1 MTDKKFKYSQSAEA
15 NAAAHTAV
23 EKAEKEAQEARQA
36 VKTQQ
41 QAVDQAQN
49 ELNLVQASQEEKQKN
64 YDYAFAKVKALGGNT
79 SATAESAATH
89 QTQAE
94 AALAQAKAE
103 KIAAENEVNQ
113 KQTLLNQA
121 QVESDAA
128 DENVKA
134 KENALKQLEAET
146 NSSIVKKRADVD
158 EKQNALDIAEKEL
171 EEKNVSISDAVEQKN
186 KAEQALEEQETE
198 DAAAAQIEVDK
209 KQAAYDEIK
218 AMIMQL
224 LHAQADYNQ
233 KQQEEVTAKTEYKN
247 AQNIVNTLEAALADA
262 KDTQAEAQSKEE
274 RAKALS
280 YDAAFLNQ
288 ITDPD
293 FTYLNDEISKVK
305 DAQSREA
312 LLQKA
317 YDAAKQKAAES
328 EEAYGQAK
336 LENVRTLA
344 ELVVAQTT
352 YDKYLA
358 EQKAQEAATQAKADE
373 ESRKET
379 EKIRQV
385 FEQKDAVDKYDN
397 SKISQKAM
405 SVKTGDK
412 ANAGGMLAVAGVA
425 GMIAALAQKI
435 KRRE

>member
-1 MTDKKFKYSQSAEA
+1 M
-15 NAAAHTAV
+15 

-358 EQKAQEAATQAKADE
+358 EQKAQEAAAQAKADE

>member
-1 MTDKKFKYSQSAEA
+1 M
-15 NAAAHTAV
+15 

-49 ELNLVQASQEEKQKN
+49 ELNLVHASQEEKQKN

-94 AALAQAKAE
+94 AAL
-103 KIAAENEVNQ
+103 
-113 KQTLLNQA
+113 
-121 QVESDAA
+121 
-128 DENVKA
+128 
-134 KENALKQLEAET
+134 
-146 NSSIVKKRADVD
+146 
-158 EKQNALDIAEKEL
+158 
-171 EEKNVSISDAVEQKN
+171 
-186 KAEQALEEQETE
+186 
-198 DAAAAQIEVDK
+198 
-209 KQAAYDEIK
+209 
-218 AMIMQL
+218 
-224 LHAQADYNQ
+224 AQADYNQ

-344 ELVVAQTT
+344 EL
-352 YDKYLA
+352 
-358 EQKAQEAATQAKADE
+358 
-373 ESRKET
+373 
-379 EKIRQV
+379 
-385 FEQKDAVDKYDN
+385 
-397 SKISQKAM
+397 
-405 SVKTGDK
+405 
-412 ANAGGMLAVAGVA
+412 AVAGVA

-435 KRRE
+435 KRREQD

>member
-1 MTDKKFKYSQSAEA
+1 M
-15 NAAAHTAV
+15 

-94 AALAQAKAE
+94 AAL
-103 KIAAENEVNQ
+103 
-113 KQTLLNQA
+113 
-121 QVESDAA
+121 
-128 DENVKA
+128 
-134 KENALKQLEAET
+134 
-146 NSSIVKKRADVD
+146 
-158 EKQNALDIAEKEL
+158 
-171 EEKNVSISDAVEQKN
+171 
-186 KAEQALEEQETE
+186 
-198 DAAAAQIEVDK
+198 
-209 KQAAYDEIK
+209 
-218 AMIMQL
+218 
-224 LHAQADYNQ
+224 AQADYNQ

-344 ELVVAQTT
+344 ELAVAQTT

-358 EQKAQEAATQAKADE
+358 EQKAQEAAAQAKADE

-412 ANAGGMLAVAGVA
+412 ANAGGMLAVVGVA

-435 KRRE
+435 KRREQD

>member
-1 MTDKKFKYSQSAEA
+1 M
-15 NAAAHTAV
+15 

-94 AALAQAKAE
+94 AALAQA
-103 KIAAENEVNQ
+103 
-113 KQTLLNQA
+113 
-121 QVESDAA
+121 
-128 DENVKA
+128 
-134 KENALKQLEAET
+134 
-146 NSSIVKKRADVD
+146 
-158 EKQNALDIAEKEL
+158 
-171 EEKNVSISDAVEQKN
+171 
-186 KAEQALEEQETE
+186 
-198 DAAAAQIEVDK
+198 
-209 KQAAYDEIK
+209 
-218 AMIMQL
+218 
-224 LHAQADYNQ
+224 DYNQ

-280 YDAAFLNQ
+280 YDTAFLNQ

-344 ELVVAQTT
+344 ELAVAQTT

-358 EQKAQEAATQAKADE
+358 EQKAQEAAAQAKADE

-412 ANAGGMLAVAGVA
+412 ANAGGMLAAAGVA

-435 KRRE
+435 KRREQD

>member
-1 MTDKKFKYSQSAEA
+1 M
-15 NAAAHTAV
+15 

-94 AALAQAKAE
+94 AALAQARAE

-134 KENALKQLEAET
+134 KENALEKAENALKQLEAET

-158 EKQNALDIAEKEL
+158 EKQNVLDIAEKEL

-224 LHAQADYNQ
+224 LRAQAGYNQ

-344 ELVVAQTT
+344 ELAVAQTT

-358 EQKAQEAATQAKADE
+358 EQKAQEAAAQAKADE

-435 KRRE
+435 KRREQD

>member
-1 MTDKKFKYSQSAEA
+1 M
-15 NAAAHTAV
+15 
-23 EKAEKEAQEARQA
+23 EKAEKEAQEALQA

-94 AALAQAKAE
+94 AALAQA
-103 KIAAENEVNQ
+103 
-113 KQTLLNQA
+113 
-121 QVESDAA
+121 
-128 DENVKA
+128 
-134 KENALKQLEAET
+134 
-146 NSSIVKKRADVD
+146 
-158 EKQNALDIAEKEL
+158 
-171 EEKNVSISDAVEQKN
+171 
-186 KAEQALEEQETE
+186 
-198 DAAAAQIEVDK
+198 
-209 KQAAYDEIK
+209 
-218 AMIMQL
+218 
-224 LHAQADYNQ
+224 DYNQ

-280 YDAAFLNQ
+280 YDTAFLNQ

-344 ELVVAQTT
+344 ELAVAQTT

-358 EQKAQEAATQAKADE
+358 EQKAQEAAAQAKADE

-412 ANAGGMLAVAGVA
+412 ANAGGMLAAAGVS

-435 KRRE
+435 KRREQD